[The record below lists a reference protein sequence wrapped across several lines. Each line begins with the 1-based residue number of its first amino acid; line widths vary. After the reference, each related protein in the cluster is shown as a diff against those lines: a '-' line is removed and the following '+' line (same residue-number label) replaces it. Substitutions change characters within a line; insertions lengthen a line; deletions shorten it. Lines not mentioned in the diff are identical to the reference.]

1 MKAHILNG
9 IPYSVS
15 ESGDVYMY
23 QSEIIVGRLTSDK
36 KGIIFLDNW
45 KDKISDYLNIYRR
58 SLSIQTIAKMEQ
70 AKVQYKGNLK

>member
-1 MKAHILNG
+1 MKAHIFNG

-23 QSEIIVGRLTSDK
+23 QTEIIVGRLTSDK
-36 KGIIFLDNW
+36 KGILFLDNW

-58 SLSIQTIAKMEQ
+58 SLSMQTAAKMEQ